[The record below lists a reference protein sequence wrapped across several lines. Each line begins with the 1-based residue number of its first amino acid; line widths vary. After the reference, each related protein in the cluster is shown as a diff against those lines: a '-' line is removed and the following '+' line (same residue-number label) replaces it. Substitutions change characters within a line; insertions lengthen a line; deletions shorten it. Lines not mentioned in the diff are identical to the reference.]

1 MQPLNEIL
9 KEIGLPVWVCWGT
22 SALIIVVAIVASAP
36 WKGAEAKTWLS
47 VFPLQGFI
55 ALVLTMGMIFYC
67 SNDSVKRRKE
77 WEQSKSLY
85 AGQLAA
91 IQASSL
97 IEEKKEISLD
107 RRLQSIEGIIGY
119 LDQSIKM
126 GQEPKALTPIM
137 LSLAKEIKTIRDK
150 K

>member
-55 ALVLTMGMIFYC
+55 GTDVSLFDPKYIF
-67 SNDSVKRRKE
+67 KR
-77 WEQSKSLY
+77 
-85 AGQLAA
+85 
-91 IQASSL
+91 
-97 IEEKKEISLD
+97 
-107 RRLQSIEGIIGY
+107 
-119 LDQSIKM
+119 
-126 GQEPKALTPIM
+126 
-137 LSLAKEIKTIRDK
+137 
-150 K
+150 